1 MFKMEVKPLPD
12 CRFIMFVA
20 CTLSEK
26 SVEIRSHWKKTFVTT
41 FTVRIRLFCTI
52 LLLSIV
58 KEHLD
63 MPIQL

>member
-1 MFKMEVKPLPD
+1 
-12 CRFIMFVA
+12 MFVA

-63 MPIQL
+63 RPIQL